1 MVYEGIASGA
11 MFSLGSGGF
20 MAAYAL
26 ALGANNL
33 QVGIL
38 AALPF
43 ITQVV
48 QLPAILAVERF
59 HLTKAIGLPAWLLS
73 NLMWL
78 PIGAVPFLINTPGS
92 GAVALVVGLLALRGL
107 FAPVWLTSWTNWMRD
122 LVPQQVMGGYYAR
135 RLAMITTAI
144 IVAGLG
150 GSFFVTWWE
159 GIAAPSD
166 AYSFLLIGGGARVHL
181 GRLVVCRTGAGT
193 PACQPFRPVD
203 APPSQYSLNHCETG
217 ISPNSC
223 DFCFCRASLPT

>member
-1 MVYEGIASGA
+1 MVGEGIASGTI
-11 MFSLGSGGF
+11 FSLGSGGF

-43 ITQVV
+43 IAQVV

-59 HLTKAIGLPAWLLS
+59 HLRKAIGLPAWLLS

-107 FAPVWLTSWTNWMRD
+107 FAPVWLTSWASWMRD
-122 LVPQQVMGGYYAR
+122 LVPPQVMGGYYHR
-135 RLAMITTAI
+135 RLEMITMAI

-150 GSFFVTWWE
+150 GSFFVT
-159 GIAAPSD
+159 
-166 AYSFLLIGGGARVHL
+166 
-181 GRLVVCRTGAGT
+181 
-193 PACQPFRPVD
+193 
-203 APPSQYSLNHCETG
+203 
-217 ISPNSC
+217 
-223 DFCFCRASLPT
+223 

>member
-26 ALGANNL
+26 GLGANNL

-59 HLTKAIGLPAWLLS
+59 HLRKAIGLPAWLLS
-73 NLMWL
+73 NLMRL

-107 FAPVWLTSWTNWMRD
+107 FAPVWLTSWAGRMRD
-122 LVPQQVMGGYYAR
+122 IVPQQVMGGYYVR
-135 RLAMITTAI
+135 RLAMITT
-144 IVAGLG
+144 GHHRG
-150 GSFFVTWWE
+150 
-159 GIAAPSD
+159 
-166 AYSFLLIGGGARVHL
+166 
-181 GRLVVCRTGAGT
+181 RTGRQLFRDLAGE
-193 PACQPFRPVD
+193 D
-203 APPSQYSLNHCETG
+203 SGSQRCLFLRT
-217 ISPNSC
+217 
-223 DFCFCRASLPT
+223 

>member
-59 HLTKAIGLPAWLLS
+59 HLSKAIGLPAWLLS

-107 FAPVWLTSWTNWMRD
+107 FAPVWLTSWTSWMRD

-166 AYSFLLIGGGARVHL
+166 AILAYSFLLIGGALVFTLAGSLFVAQAREPQMPAVPAS
-181 GRLVVCRTGAGT
+181 GRSALSVLTEPLRDRN
-193 PACQPFRPVD
+193 F
-203 APPSQYSLNHCETG
+203 SQLLR
-217 ISPNSC
+217 
-223 DFCFCRASLPT
+223 FLFL

>member
-1 MVYEGIASGA
+1 MQWVGEGIAAGA
-11 MFSLGSGGF
+11 MFSLGSGRF

-26 ALGANNL
+26 ALRANNL

-59 HLTKAIGLPAWLLS
+59 HLRKAIGPRAWLLS

-92 GAVALVVGLLALRGL
+92 GAVALVVGLLPLRGL
-107 FAPVWLTSWTNWMRD
+107 FAPVWFTSWASWMRD

-135 RLAMITTAI
+135 RLAKITTAI

-166 AYSFLLIGGGARVHL
+166 AILAYSFLLFPADRGGARVHL

-193 PACQPFRPVD
+193 PD
-203 APPSQYSLNHCETG
+203 ASRSGQWTLRRLNTH
-217 ISPNSC
+217 
-223 DFCFCRASLPT
+223 

>member
-59 HLTKAIGLPAWLLS
+59 HLRKAIGLPAWLLS

-92 GAVALVVGLLALRGL
+92 GAVALGSRVVGAAGIVCPGM
-107 FAPVWLTSWTNWMRD
+107 FTSWASWMRD
-122 LVPQQVMGGYYAR
+122 FVPQQAMGGYYAW

-166 AYSFLLIGGGARVHL
+166 AHPCLLLPADRGGARVHL

-193 PACQPFRPVD
+193 PDASRSGQWTLRPL
-203 APPSQYSLNHCETG
+203 STH
-217 ISPNSC
+217 
-223 DFCFCRASLPT
+223 

>member
-1 MVYEGIASGA
+1 M
-11 MFSLGSGGF
+11 GSGGF

-59 HLTKAIGLPAWLLS
+59 HLRKAIGLSAWLLS

-92 GAVALVVGLLALRGL
+92 GAVVRSR
-107 FAPVWLTSWTNWMRD
+107 W
-122 LVPQQVMGGYYAR
+122 
-135 RLAMITTAI
+135 
-144 IVAGLG
+144 
-150 GSFFVTWWE
+150 
-159 GIAAPSD
+159 
-166 AYSFLLIGGGARVHL
+166 
-181 GRLVVCRTGAGT
+181 
-193 PACQPFRPVD
+193 
-203 APPSQYSLNHCETG
+203 
-217 ISPNSC
+217 
-223 DFCFCRASLPT
+223 